1 MFLNIFK
8 KKTLEDKLKDEYE
21 KLMLER
27 KKLINQNN
35 DESHLK
41 HHEAQRIL
49 NKIESLKNAF

>member
-41 HHEAQRIL
+41 YHEAQRVL